1 MTSSPIRWD
10 LIRAEYEQGASLRTL
25 EADYGKS
32 ASAICRRAQKE
43 GWERGTQQS
52 ATQRN
57 ITPLPLSPVPLPA
70 DAHSLARNGLSQL
83 ARHLQTDGLLDIKDH
98 KLLSDALA
106 QYVKVLVTAPQ
117 EQQEQEDGLFIP
129 LGRISPETR
138 MEIRRLLALDA
149 QEREQVG

>member
-1 MTSSPIRWD
+1 MADWQAIRRD
-10 LIRAEYEQGASLRTL
+10 YEAGASLRTL

-43 GWERGTQQS
+43 GWERQAQQD

-57 ITPLPLSPVPLPA
+57 ITPLPLLPLPA

-83 ARHLQTDGLLDIKDH
+83 ARHLQAEGLLDIKDH

-117 EQQEQEDGLFIP
+117 EQPEQEDGLFIP

-138 MEIRRLLALDA
+138 MEIRRLLARDA
-149 QEREQVG
+149 QEREQVSWWLL

>member
-1 MTSSPIRWD
+1 MADWQAIQRD
-10 LIRAEYEQGASLRTL
+10 YEAGASLRTL

-43 GWERGTQQS
+43 GWERQAQQD

-57 ITPLPLSPVPLPA
+57 ITPLPLLSLPA

-83 ARHLQTDGLLDIKDH
+83 ARHLQTDALLDIKDH

-106 QYVKVLVTAPQ
+106 QYVKVLVTAPPQ
-117 EQQEQEDGLFIP
+117 EPEQEDGLFIP

-138 MEIRRLLALDA
+138 MEIRCLLARDA